1 MDFHLIF
8 QSLLNS
14 FQYAAVLSLS
24 AFAIILIFKTS
35 TTTNFAQG
43 TISVFGAFL
52 TAYLYTNFHFQ
63 ILLALA
69 IGVVAS
75 FLFGYLVD
83 TQIFRRSRR
92 LTGIGK
98 QMITMGIVLFTVGLM
113 PVIFGNIDLNIAPL
127 ITGVTSFHLLGITEA
142 FTITNQALLTTVLAI
157 LIIGG
162 LFVTLKFTKW
172 GLGVRATASSE
183 PVAGLMG
190 VNTHSITAMS
200 WSIAGGIGALAA
212 ILYGPALG
220 GTVSPSFMNGIQV
233 NGFMASVLGGFG
245 TFYGPI
251 VGSWLI
257 AISNN
262 MLGISYPGIKDIILY
277 VLILVVVLIRPIG
290 LFGKKAIKK
299 V

>member
-35 TTTNFAQG
+35 MTTNFAQG

-52 TAYLYTNFHFQ
+52 TAYLYTNMH
-63 ILLALA
+63 IKMIPALFV
-69 IGVVAS
+69 GVVVS

-92 LTGIGK
+92 LTGVGK
-98 QMITMGIVLFTVGLM
+98 QMITMGIVLFTVGLI
-113 PVIFGNIDLNIAPL
+113 PVIFGTIDLNIVSIIA
-127 ITGVTSFHLLGITEA
+127 GVTSFPLFGST
-142 FTITNQALLTTVLAI
+142 FTITNQALLTTILAI

-162 LFVTLKFTKW
+162 LFVMLKFTKW

-183 PVAGLMG
+183 TIAGLMG

-200 WSIAGGIGALAA
+200 WSIAGGIGAVAA
-212 ILYGPALG
+212 ILYAPVIG
-220 GTVSPSFMNGIQV
+220 GTVSSSFMNGIQV

-262 MLGISYPGIKDIILY
+262 MLGIPYPGVKDIILY